1 MKAAKKFKGLLGPAR
16 AETPMHS
23 ILGQEHESHFVEPP
37 MEMDPD
43 EGVSVPSV
51 EHFNK
56 SQSLNTYNRSAR
68 ERDDVIKGFHP
79 RRREPLPYPLPDNSD
94 PISGYG
100 AISYKLARKD
110 SGSMRSVKIRDDS
123 IDDLPSV
130 SPTAPL
136 SRASSTTTKRSM
148 EGTRGHARDPLEE
161 NCPFLSIG
169 PSTFTGSTTTDTK
182 TAEAPPMI
190 LGSEGLTTTIP
201 SDEPD
206 SIVEDYYP
214 MVSESPG
221 AAEFDI
227 YEIAYRKEVERIRE
241 QGDSLPKV
249 YLTRRVDGKDEL
261 RKLVRETTMSEP
273 AMGIGKRI
281 TVPSAQN
288 FGSAVSM
295 IRTQLEE
302 QKKQQELGQGSAS
315 AHTPEMSGPLDL
327 RPGPEEPAISTS
339 PIEVTATGATTTGTD
354 MPCSENQG
362 GKLRSLLSR
371 AKRARSP

>member
-1 MKAAKKFKGLLGPAR
+1 MKAVKKFKGLLGPAR
-16 AETPMHS
+16 AETPMQS
-23 ILGQEHESHFVEPP
+23 ILGQEHEIHFVEPP

-56 SQSLNTYNRSAR
+56 SQSLNTHNRSAR
-68 ERDDVIKGFHP
+68 EREDVVKGFHP

-100 AISYKLARKD
+100 AVSYKLARKD
-110 SGSMRSVKIRDDS
+110 SGSIRSVKIRDDS
-123 IDDLPSV
+123 IEDLPSL

-161 NCPFLSIG
+161 ECPFLSIG
-169 PSTFTGSTTTDTK
+169 PSTFTGSTTTDTRS
-182 TAEAPPMI
+182 AEEPPMI

-206 SIVEDYYP
+206 SMVEDYYP

-227 YEIAYRKEVERIRE
+227 YETAYRKEVERIRE
-241 QGDSLPKV
+241 QGVSLPKV
-249 YLTRRVDGKDEL
+249 FLTRRVDGKDEL

-273 AMGIGKRI
+273 AMGIGNRI

-295 IRTQLEE
+295 IRAQLEE
-302 QKKQQELGQGSAS
+302 QKKQQELDQGPAS
-315 AHTPEMSGPLDL
+315 AQAPDTSIPLALSG
-327 RPGPEEPAISTS
+327 GPEEPTISTS
-339 PIEVTATGATTTGTD
+339 PTEVTAATTGTET
-354 MPCSENQG
+354 PCSEDQG

>member
-1 MKAAKKFKGLLGPAR
+1 MKAVKKFKGLLGPAR
-16 AETPMHS
+16 AETPMQS

-100 AISYKLARKD
+100 TISYKLARKD
-110 SGSMRSVKIRDDS
+110 SGSIRSIKIRDDS
-123 IDDLPSV
+123 IDDLPSL

-161 NCPFLSIG
+161 DCPFLSIG
-169 PSTFTGSTTTDTK
+169 PSTFTGSATTDNK

-190 LGSEGLTTTIP
+190 LSSEGLTTTTP

-206 SIVEDYYP
+206 SIVGDHYP

-227 YEIAYRKEVERIRE
+227 YETAYRKEVERIRE
-241 QGDSLPKV
+241 QGVSLPKV

-281 TVPSAQN
+281 TVPSAQK
-288 FGSAVSM
+288 FGSAVSI
-295 IRTQLEE
+295 IRAQLEE
-302 QKKQQELGQGSAS
+302 QKEQQGLGQGPAS
-315 AHTPEMSGPLDL
+315 AQTPGTSDSWDPTAGPGK
-327 RPGPEEPAISTS
+327 PTISTS
-339 PIEVTATGATTTGTD
+339 PTEVIATTISTD
-354 MPCSENQG
+354 TPRSEDQG